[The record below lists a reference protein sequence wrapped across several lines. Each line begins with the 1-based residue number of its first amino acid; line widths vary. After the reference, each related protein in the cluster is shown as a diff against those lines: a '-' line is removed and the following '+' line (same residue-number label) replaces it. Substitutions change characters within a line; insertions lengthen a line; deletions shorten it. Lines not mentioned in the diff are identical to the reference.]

1 MVVHDSTVNN
11 QLLAVQLPILTNIIC
26 TLSVIKLTIRIEV
39 IMNQTQLTAQEIRQ
53 ATEKEMK
60 GWL

>member
-26 TLSVIKLTIRIEV
+26 TLSVIKLNIRIEV
-39 IMNQTQLTAQEIRQ
+39 IMNQTQLTAQEIRE
-53 ATEKEMK
+53 ATEKEVK